1 MLYNIVNDY
10 TNTNIKGNG
19 LQFEDKIIENM
30 LFDEQYANKVLPYTK
45 PDYFDGNYKV
55 IVDQI
60 LQFFIAYNTTPTR
73 DELKIELG
81 NRRGLNDN
89 QLKEINELIDQYK
102 RDNSDR
108 EWLLKTTE
116 KFYQERSLTGAV
128 INAAGILEKGGQ
140 NTNEILKMVQ
150 DALSVSFDSNLGH
163 DYFDNAHDR
172 FDAYHVK
179 EDKIPTGMA
188 TFDRI
193 TLGGFSRK
201 SLNCVIAQSGCHA
214 KGTQIVMA
222 DGSYKSVEDVQVGDK
237 LVGYNG
243 EYRTVLELRR
253 GQQTMYRIVP
263 IRGKPFVVNEDH
275 ILALHKSGTDD
286 IVNVSVK
293 DYIKSSY
300 YFKNHHYLWKNPQPV
315 KFVNN
320 VNLPIDPYFVGVW
333 LGDGATHSLMITT
346 KQPEIEQYLY
356 EFAQKEGC
364 HVHKFANLPS
374 KVSFNYRI
382 CMNSN
387 RSIDRNPIVLKFEK
401 LGINIG
407 NTTARSKINCEEKF
421 IPEVYLQSSVDQRYQ
436 LLAGLL
442 DTDGYK
448 HPSFYEYTSK
458 SKRLVNDIAR
468 LVGSLG
474 LTYNF
479 YQREVN
485 GVTYY
490 RISIFG
496 DISKIPCRV
505 EYKKSNFERT
515 QKKDPHALSFKVE
528 KLDCDDYYGFL
539 LDGDHL
545 YYDGNWVLHHNS
557 GKTLFMINTACNVL
571 RSGFNVL
578 YLTLEMSEVR
588 IAERMDANLLDVTI
602 PALSRISLKQYT
614 DRVTDLKKQKHGRL
628 IIKEFPTSTAS
639 VLHFKNLLNELKLKQ
654 GFIPD
659 LIVVDY
665 INLMMSSRYKPG
677 QTNSYG
683 MVKAISEELRGL
695 AVETN
700 TAILTA
706 TQTNRSGF
714 NNSDIEMTEVSDSI
728 GLIFTLDMLFALIR
742 TEALDQAGQVMF
754 KQLKNRYSDLN
765 LLPVFQMGIDRDH
778 MRIYDFD
785 DPPQSNANNFEPQR
799 KPVGSKMT
807 EVAPGVITQ
816 KTISPKNDFSKF
828 TF

>member
-1 MLYNIVNDY
+1 M
-10 TNTNIKGNG
+10 
-19 LQFEDKIIENM
+19 QFEDKIIENV
-30 LFDEQYANKVLPYTK
+30 LFDEQYANKILPYTK
-45 PDYFDGNYKV
+45 SDYFEGNYKV
-55 IVDQI
+55 IIDQI
-60 LQFFIAYNTTPTR
+60 VKFFVQYNTTPTR
-73 DELKIELG
+73 DELKIEIA
-81 NRRGLNDN
+81 NRRGLTDQ
-89 QLKEINELIDQYK
+89 QLNEIHELIDSYK
-102 RDNSDR
+102 QDNSDR
-108 EWLLKTTE
+108 EWLIKTTE
-116 KFYQERSLTGAV
+116 KFYQERSLTGAI
-128 INAAGILEKGGQ
+128 INGASILEKGGQ
-140 NTNEILKMVQ
+140 NTNEILKLVQ

-179 EDKIPTGMA
+179 EDKIPTGME

-201 SLNCVIAQSGCHA
+201 SLNCVIASSGCHA
-214 KGTQIVMA
+214 KGTKIVMA
-222 DGSYKSVEDVQVGDK
+222 DGSYKNVEDVQVGDR

-243 EYRTVLELRR
+243 QYRTVLELRR
-253 GQQTMYRIVP
+253 GNQTMYRITP
-263 IRGKPFVVNEDH
+263 IRGNAFIVNGDH
-275 ILALHKSGTDD
+275 ILALHRSGTDE
-286 IVNVSVK
+286 IHNISVT
-293 DYIKSSY
+293 DYIKSSKW
-300 YFKNHHYLWKNPQPV
+300 FKNQHYLWKNHKPV
-315 KFVNN
+315 NFEHQSK
-320 VNLPIDPYFVGVW
+320 LPIEPYFMGIW
-333 LGDGATHSLMITT
+333 LGDGSTDSVVITT
-346 KQPEIEQYLY
+346 KQPEIVEYLND
-356 EFAQKEGC
+356 FADRHDYQVNRYVNTASET
-364 HVHKFANLPS
+364 S
-374 KVSFNYRI
+374 YNYRI
-382 CMNSN
+382 CRKIGSKKQHELMEAFA
-387 RSIDRNPIVLKFEK
+387 SI
-401 LGINIG
+401 GINIG
-407 NTTARSKINCEEKF
+407 NRKTREKTKCEEKF
-421 IPEVYLQSSVDQRYQ
+421 IPEEYLKSSVKDRFE

-448 HPSFYEYTSK
+448 HESFYEYSSK
-458 SKRLVNDIAR
+458 SKQLVNDIAR
-468 LVGSLG
+468 LAGSLG
-474 LTYNF
+474 FTYSF

-485 GVTYY
+485 GTVYY
-490 RISIFG
+490 RISLFG
-496 DISKIPCRV
+496 DIALIPCKV
-505 EYKKSNFERT
+505 GYKKSNFVRK
-515 QKKDPHALSFKVE
+515 QNKDPHALSFTVE
-528 KLDCDDYYGFL
+528 EIGQDEYYGFL

-545 YYDGNWVLHHNS
+545 YYDGNWVLNHNS
-557 GKTLFMINTACNVL
+557 GKSLFMVSVACNAL
-571 RSGFNVL
+571 REGYNVL

-602 PALSRISLKQYT
+602 PSLSRISLKQYT
-614 DRVTDLKKQKHGRL
+614 DRVDDLKKKKHGRL

-700 TAILTA
+700 TTVLTA

-742 TEALDQAGQVMF
+742 TEALDQANQVMF

-765 LLPVFQMGIDRDH
+765 QLPMFQMGIDRDH

-785 DPPQSNANNFEPQR
+785 NPPQSSASNFEPQR
-799 KPVGSKMT
+799 KPVGSTMQ
-807 EVAPGVITQ
+807 EVAPGVIKE
-816 KTISPKNDFSKF
+816 KTIAPKNDFSKF